1 LAAPDYEFASDNGSG
16 NISFMSAALEE
27 ITEKAFRLS
36 RQERLALA
44 SRLLSDDGNS
54 DTPEIEA
61 AWEEEILARIQA
73 IDDGTAVG
81 IPFEKVIR
89 AARNRRAK

>member
-1 LAAPDYEFASDNGSG
+1 MGV
-16 NISFMSAALEE
+16 MSAALED
-27 ITEKAFRLS
+27 ITKEALRLS

-44 SRLLSDDGNS
+44 NRLLSDDQNNDVS
-54 DTPEIEA
+54 EIEA

-81 IPFEKVIR
+81 IPYEEVIR
-89 AARNRRAK
+89 AARHRRAK

>member
-1 LAAPDYEFASDNGSG
+1 
-16 NISFMSAALEE
+16 MSAALEE
-27 ITEKAFRLS
+27 ITERALGLS

-44 SRLLSDDGNS
+44 NRLLSDDRDGDVS
-54 DTPEIEA
+54 EIET

-81 IPFEKVIR
+81 IPYEEVIR
-89 AARNRRAK
+89 AARSRRAK

>member
-1 LAAPDYEFASDNGSG
+1 
-16 NISFMSAALEE
+16 M
-27 ITEKAFRLS
+27 RLS
-36 RQERLALA
+36 RKERLALA
-44 SRLLSDDGNS
+44 NRLLNDDEDSDAS
-54 DTPEIEA
+54 EIEA

-81 IPFEKVIR
+81 IPYEEVIR

>member
-1 LAAPDYEFASDNGSG
+1 
-16 NISFMSAALEE
+16 MSVALEE
-27 ITEKAFRLS
+27 ITERALGLS

-44 SRLLSDDGNS
+44 NRLLSDDHDGDVS
-54 DTPEIEA
+54 EA
-61 AWEEEILARIQA
+61 ETAGEEEILARIQA

-81 IPFEKVIR
+81 IPYEEVIR

>member
-1 LAAPDYEFASDNGSG
+1 
-16 NISFMSAALEE
+16 MSTALEE
-27 ITEKAFRLS
+27 ITERALSLS

-44 SRLLSDDGNS
+44 NRLLSDDEDRGAH
-54 DTPEIEA
+54 EIEA

-81 IPFEKVIR
+81 IPYEDVIR

>member
-1 LAAPDYEFASDNGSG
+1 
-16 NISFMSAALEE
+16 MSAALEE
-27 ITEKAFRLS
+27 ITERALGLS

-44 SRLLSDDGNS
+44 NRLLSNYRDGDVS
-54 DTPEIEA
+54 EVEM

-73 IDDGTAVG
+73 IDNGTAVG
-81 IPFEKVIR
+81 IPYEDVIR

>member
-1 LAAPDYEFASDNGSG
+1 MGV
-16 NISFMSAALEE
+16 MSAALED
-27 ITEKAFRLS
+27 ITKEALRLS

-44 SRLLSDDGNS
+44 NRLLRDDQDSDVS
-54 DTPEIEA
+54 EIEA

-81 IPFEKVIR
+81 IPYEEVIR

>member
-1 LAAPDYEFASDNGSG
+1 MGV
-16 NISFMSAALEE
+16 MSAALED
-27 ITEKAFRLS
+27 ITKEALRLS

-44 SRLLSDDGNS
+44 NRLLRDDQDSDVS
-54 DTPEIEA
+54 EIEA
-61 AWEEEILARIQA
+61 TWEEEILARIQA

-81 IPFEKVIR
+81 IPYEEVIR